1 MPCMKDTVSDKQID
15 ICKAFPAY
23 AEDHLEEVVDK
34 NFDKAVDPSITVS
47 RAGSGLRVDISV
59 QPGRRILAQSSGEAK
74 TADPALEWIAKRLR
88 DHHRKEKSAAKQYTV
103 NMHRFVIAPPS
114 DDGEDAFDAVVGN
127 NIFIIAEKTGEIE
140 TPPVSEPVM
149 RMDLADRAG
158 NVFRNTGNGR
168 VNMVYC
174 RRDGII
180 SWVQREVPGDAA

>member
-1 MPCMKDTVSDKQID
+1 MKDTVSDKQID

-34 NFDKAVDPSITVS
+34 YFDKAIDPSITVS

-74 TADPALEWIAKRLR
+74 TADPALERIAKRLR
-88 DHHRKEKSAAKQYTV
+88 DHHRKEKSAAKQSPV

-114 DDGEDAFDAVVGN
+114 DDGEDAFDAVVGD